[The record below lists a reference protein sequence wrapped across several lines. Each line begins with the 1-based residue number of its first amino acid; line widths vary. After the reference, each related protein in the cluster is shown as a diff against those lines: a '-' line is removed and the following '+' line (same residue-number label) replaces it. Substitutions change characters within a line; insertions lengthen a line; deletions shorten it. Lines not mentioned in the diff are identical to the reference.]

1 MNALDL
7 LIADHNQVRGLFTR
21 FRAAVDADRDDE
33 AATLAEDIFRE
44 LKVHTSIEEQ
54 TFYPRVHDVTEEV
67 GEVVDEGLEEHHVV
81 KVLMGEID
89 QLEPSDDQWKAKMA
103 VLVENVKHHAEEEE
117 AELFPT
123 VRGAMAADDLN
134 QLGADLEAD
143 KVELGAPTAEANAN
157 ASVAEL
163 RDRAAAQEIPGR
175 STMAREELEATVAP
189 E

>member
-7 LIADHNQVRGLFTR
+7 LIADHNRVRGLFAR
-21 FRAAVDADRDDE
+21 FEAAVDADHTEE
-33 AATLAEDIFRE
+33 AASLAADIFRE
-44 LKVHTSIEEQ
+44 LEVHTTIEEK

-81 KVLMGEID
+81 KVLMGEIA

-103 VLVENVKHHAEEEE
+103 VLVENVEHHAGEEE

-134 QLGADLEAD
+134 QLGADLEGD
-143 KVELGAPTAEANAN
+143 KLELGAPTAEANAD
-157 ASVAEL
+157 ATVAEL
-163 RDRAAAQEIPGR
+163 RDRAAEQEIPGR
-175 STMAREELEATVAP
+175 STMDREELEATVAP
-189 E
+189 D